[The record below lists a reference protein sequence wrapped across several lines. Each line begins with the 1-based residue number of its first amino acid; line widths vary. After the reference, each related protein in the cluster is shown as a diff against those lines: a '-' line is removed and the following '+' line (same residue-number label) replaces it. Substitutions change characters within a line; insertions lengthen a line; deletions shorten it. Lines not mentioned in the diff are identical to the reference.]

1 MTNTR
6 KILTGMVAATGL
18 AFATVTVYAAPP
30 AGYGPGSG
38 GCAYSGAGP
47 GMAGAG
53 AWGGGAMG
61 RGMMAYGG
69 GPRGGYGPGM
79 MGQGGGPRGGYGPGM
94 MSGGGFGPGAAAGGR
109 AAVNMEE
116 RMDARQSFLKNE
128 LKITADQQAA
138 WDAFATQAK
147 TQAATMQ
154 AFHAQPPS
162 TAQTATERIEQRAE
176 RAKLRAEQMKTMS
189 AAVKDLYAVL
199 TPEQKAVADQ
209 HFGGPRLSQAGPR
222 GYGRSN

>member
-6 KILTGMVAATGL
+6 KILAGVAVATG
-18 AFATVTVYAAPP
+18 FAVATTMVYAAPP

-53 AWGGGAMG
+53 AWGSGAMG
-61 RGMMAYGG
+61 RGMMAYGS

-79 MGQGGGPRGGYGPGM
+79 MG
-94 MSGGGFGPGAAAGGR
+94 GGGFGPGAAAGGGP
-109 AAVNMEE
+109 AANMDA
-116 RMDARQSFLKNE
+116 RMDARLSFLKTE
-128 LKITADQQAA
+128 LKITSDQQAA
-138 WDAFATQAK
+138 WDAYATQAK
-147 TQAATMQ
+147 AQAATMQ

-162 TAQTATERIEQRAE
+162 TVQTATERIEQRAE
-176 RAKLRAEQMKTMS
+176 RATLRAEQMKAMS
-189 AAVKDLYAVL
+189 AAVKDLYAAL

-209 HFGGPRLSQAGPR
+209 HFGGPRMSQAGPR
-222 GYGRSN
+222 GYGRRN

>member
-38 GCAYSGAGP
+38 GCAFSGAGP
-47 GMAGAG
+47 GTAGAG
-53 AWGGGAMG
+53 ASGGGPMG
-61 RGMMAYGG
+61 PGMMGHGG

-79 MGQGGGPRGGYGPGM
+79 MG
-94 MSGGGFGPGAAAGGR
+94 GGGFGPGAAAGGR

-138 WDAFATQAK
+138 WDAYATQAK
-147 TQAATMQ
+147 TQVATMQ

-176 RAKLRAEQMKTMS
+176 RAKLRAEQMKAMS
-189 AAVKDLYAVL
+189 AAVKDLYAAL
-199 TPEQKAVADQ
+199 TPEQKTIADQ
-209 HFGGPRLSQAGPR
+209 HFGGHRLSQAGPR

>member
-6 KILTGMVAATGL
+6 KILAGVAVAAGL
-18 AFATVTVYAAPP
+18 AVATTMVYAAPP
-30 AGYGPGSG
+30 AGYGPGAG
-38 GCAYSGAGP
+38 GCAFSGAGP
-47 GMAGAG
+47 GTA
-53 AWGGGAMG
+53 GGGPMG

-69 GPRGGYGPGM
+69 GPRGGHGPGM
-79 MGQGGGPRGGYGPGM
+79 MGHGGGYGPG
-94 MSGGGFGPGAAAGGR
+94 ATAGGR
-109 AAVNMEE
+109 PAVNMAE
-116 RMDARQSFLKNE
+116 RMDARLSFLKNE

-138 WDAFATQAK
+138 WDAYATQAK
-147 TQAATMQ
+147 TQAAAMQ

-162 TAQTATERIEQRAE
+162 AAQTAIERIDQRAE
-176 RAKLRAEQMKTMS
+176 RAKLRAEQMKVMG
-189 AAVKDLYAVL
+189 AAMKDLYAAL

>member
-6 KILTGMVAATGL
+6 KILAGMVAATGL

-30 AGYGPGSG
+30 AGYGPESG

-47 GMAGAG
+47 GMAG
-53 AWGGGAMG
+53 GGAMG
-61 RGMMAYGG
+61 RGMMAHGS
-69 GPRGGYGPGM
+69 GPRGGHGPGM
-79 MGQGGGPRGGYGPGM
+79 MGY
-94 MSGGGFGPGAAAGGR
+94 GGGFGPGAAAGGK

-138 WDAFATQAK
+138 WDAFAAQAK

-222 GYGRSN
+222 GYGRWN